1 VWRKPEGAVVVF
13 GLLKMVTVSNNSA
26 ILGELELILRLKE
39 ISKRRTNVRIYWD
52 KFYGLFVF

>member
-1 VWRKPEGAVVVF
+1 MWRKPEGAVVVF